1 MSLSGIKSVLSIGM
15 PFLLMDARWKVTRK
29 LVDGVIKGE
38 LRIYRRLIVFNMA
51 GFKNAWLRI
60 IN

>member
-15 PFLLMDARWKVTRK
+15 PFLLMDARYMLTRK
-29 LVDGVIKGE
+29 LVEGMKRGE

-51 GFKNAWLRI
+51 GFECLAEN
-60 IN
+60 N

>member
-15 PFLLMDARWKVTRK
+15 PFLLMDARCILTRK
-29 LVDGVIKGE
+29 LVEGVINGE

-51 GFKNAWLRI
+51 GFKCLAEN
-60 IN
+60 N